1 MKKLAL
7 AIAAL
12 FALNCTTFAQQAQN
26 KQKGAPKGPP
36 APPLMGCGVH
46 GDIEILCGARSP
58 EDIEATPD
66 GKFLIVPQFAG
77 AGRGGG
83 PGGAQATPAVM
94 EIFDIAKKTY
104 SKLPVT
110 NEPRREGKDAW
121 GDASCPGPVGDALVG
136 HGISLAKRNGG
147 VWELY
152 VVNHGGMRQS
162 MEMFELKQ
170 TGGAWGL
177 IWHGCVVSPRDFND
191 VAALADGSFIATYPT
206 ALQTPGMDLFT
217 GSPSGY
223 VVKWTAAKGIQE
235 IPGTR
240 VGYPNGVLVSSDG
253 RYMYLNAWTAKEVH
267 KYDLKEGKELKVVKL
282 DFMPDNVTWTP
293 KRQILAAGVKGS
305 RGDCPAGSGTPCNQT
320 FGIAQIDPA
329 TMAVKTVFDSQ
340 GKGALI
346 SGVSVAYET
355 GGSIYIGAFSGDRL
369 VKIPA
374 PK

>member
-1 MKKLAL
+1 MKFFLVA
-7 AIAAL
+7 AAL
-12 FALNCTTFAQQAQN
+12 LALNCAAQN
-26 KQKGAPKGPP
+26 QQKGAPKGPP
-36 APPLMGCGVH
+36 APPLMDCGAH

-77 AGRGGG
+77 AGRGGA
-83 PGGAQATPAVM
+83 PTTPAVM

-110 NEPRREGKDAW
+110 NEPRKDW

-136 HGISLAKRNGG
+136 HGISLAKRNSGPSSG
-147 VWELY
+147 AWELY

-170 TGGAWGL
+170 TAGAWGL
-177 IWHGCVVSPRDFND
+177 IWHGCVVSPKDFND
-191 VAALADGSFIATYPT
+191 VAALGDGSFIATYPT
-206 ALQTPGMDLFT
+206 AIQTQGQDLFT

-223 VVKWTAAKGIQE
+223 VVKWTAAKGIEE

-240 VGYPNGVLVSSDG
+240 VGYPNGVLVSADG

-293 KRQILAAGVKGS
+293 KHQILAAGVKGS
-305 RGDCPAGSGTPCNQT
+305 RGECPPGSGTPCSQT

-329 TMAVKTVFDSQ
+329 TMAVKTVFDSA

-355 GGSIYIGAFSGDRL
+355 GGFIYIGAFSGDRL